1 MEMNRRQFLTYL
13 GAGTA
18 ALASLATGIPAVF
31 AADKTL
37 SGKTANHLFGI
48 SEDKRKPINVKFKPI
63 QATSKDDLVLPEGY
77 KYDII
82 ALYGDRINTK
92 GDTFGF
98 NADFTCF
105 LPINGSSEHGL
116 LWVNH
121 EYLGELEYYVTGY
134 DALNADPKNN
144 KRTAAQIEK
153 YLYSLGGSIIEVKKE
168 NGKWRLISDSKYGRR
183 VSGLTKH
190 TLTGPAAGTSA
201 VGGAR
206 EVIGT
211 FANCSGGATLWNT
224 ILSCEENFDTVVA
237 DAKLKDE
244 THYGWIVEVDP
255 FDPESTPKK
264 HTALGRFAHENTAM
278 TIASTGQLVVYM
290 GDDANDQYV
299 YKYVS
304 KGKYDASAGKA
315 NTKLLEEGTLYVA
328 NFGKGTWIA
337 LDYDKNEALR
347 KAVDADKKPLFT
359 SQADVLVKCREAA
372 KAAGATPMDR
382 PEDLEVH
389 PIDGT
394 VFIALTNN
402 SKHGN
407 FYGQIVRLFEKDNNH
422 AGEEFTFEIF
432 AAGGPQSGFASPDNL
447 AFDSAGNLW
456 VVTDISSSSMNKGI
470 YKTFGNNGL
479 FFIPTSGPDKGHAM
493 QFASAPVGAEMTG
506 PWFTPD
512 EKTLFLSVQHPGENL
527 ESYAAPTSH
536 WPKGGTSIALP
547 GVVAI
552 TGF

>member
-1 MEMNRRQFLTYL
+1 MEMNRREFLTYL

-18 ALASLATGIPAVF
+18 ALASIATGIPAF
-31 AADKTL
+31 AAEKTL
-37 SGKTANHLFGI
+37 SERTANHLFGL
-48 SEDKRKPINVKFKPI
+48 SEDKCKPTKVKFKPI
-63 QATSKDDLVLPEGY
+63 QATDKDDLVLPQGY
-77 KYDII
+77 KYDIV
-82 ALYGDRINTK
+82 ALYGDKINAK

-144 KRTAAQIEK
+144 KRTAEQIEK
-153 YLYSLGGSIIEVKKE
+153 YLYSLGGSVIEVKKE
-168 NGKWRLISDSKYGRR
+168 NGQWRLISDSKYGRR

-190 TLTGPAAGTSA
+190 TLTGPAAGSPA
-201 VGGAR
+201 VGGTR

-211 FANCSGGATLWNT
+211 FANCSGGVTLWNT
-224 ILSCEENFDTVVA
+224 ILSCEENFDSVVEDTKRK
-237 DAKLKDE
+237 DA
-244 THYGWIVEVDP
+244 THYGWVVEVDP
-255 FDPESTPKK
+255 FDPNSTPKK
-264 HTALGRFAHENTAM
+264 HTALGRFSHENTAM
-278 TIASTGQLVVYM
+278 TIAPGGQLVVYM

-304 KGKYDASAGKA
+304 KGTYKQDAGKA

-328 NFGKGTWIA
+328 NFGKGKWIA
-337 LDYDKNEALR
+337 LDYEKNEALQ
-347 KAVDADKKPLFT
+347 KAFK
-359 SQADVLVKCREAA
+359 SQADVLVNCREAA
-372 KAAGATPMDR
+372 KVVGATPMDR

-394 VFIALTNN
+394 VFISLTNN

-407 FYGQIVRLFEKDNNH
+407 FYGQVIRLFEEDNNH
-422 AGEEFTFEIF
+422 AAEEFTFEIF
-432 AAGGPQSGFASPDNL
+432 AAGGPQSGFAAPDNL

-456 VVTDISSSSMNKGI
+456 VVTDISSSSMNSGI

-479 FFIPTSGPDKGHAM
+479 FFIPTSGPDKGIAS

-536 WPKGGTSIALP
+536 WPRGGASIALP